1 MKNQRFYS
9 TALLLSLLLL
19 LSCSKTSAR
28 STPTKQGQEEM
39 KLNQVT
45 SGDTLVESMNQLM
58 GLEDCNKGD
67 EECLQRR
74 IVSEAHLDY
83 IYTQHHKP

>member
-1 MKNQRFYS
+1 MKKQSFYS
-9 TALLLSLLLL
+9 NIALLLFLFLLI
-19 LSCSKTSAR
+19 SCSEISAR
-28 STPTKQGQEEM
+28 SIPTKKGQEEL
-39 KLNQVT
+39 KLE
-45 SGDTLVESMNQLM
+45 ESMNLM

-74 IVSEAHLDY
+74 IISEAHLDY

>member
-1 MKNQRFYS
+1 MKKQCFYS

-19 LSCSKTSAR
+19 L

-45 SGDTLVESMNQLM
+45 SGDSLVESMNQLM
-58 GLEDCNKGD
+58 GLEDCNRGD